1 MSPTPATECQQ
12 VAALRAVQAWYDA
25 EIAPCPRSS
34 EWKLGARSGARKAH
48 GLAPE
53 VSPYKSGTAQDDA
66 RNAGFIVGYQLARHD
81 IERAWSAQ
89 EQGAQA

>member
-1 MSPTPATECQQ
+1 MTTAAADAQL
-12 VAALRAVQAWYDA
+12 AALHAAQAWYDA

-34 EWKLGARSGARKAH
+34 EWKYGARSGARKAF
-48 GLAPE
+48 GLEPE
-53 VSPYKSGTAQDDA
+53 PRLWKSGTAQDDA

-89 EQGAQA
+89 EQGVQA